1 MKKVLVSLI
10 MASLMSAS
18 SLHSNTVVNAEEGTA
33 STDVTPDTTITEE
46 VEIIG
51 VSYEYDPLFTEDVAP
66 VQESVANTALT
77 EIATPDDTFTV
88 ETSEVDVTGS
98 VVVKAASGET
108 VIINDATSNIVVY
121 RGEEVYVYDINNC
134 TMA

>member
-1 MKKVLVSLI
+1 MKKVLVSII

-18 SLHSNTVVNAEEGTA
+18 SLHSNTVVKAEEGTA
-33 STDVTPDTTITEE
+33 TTDVTPDTTITEE

-66 VQESVANTALT
+66 VQESVADTALT
-77 EIATPDDTFTV
+77 KIATPDDTFTV
-88 ETSEVDVTGS
+88 ETSEIDVTGS

-121 RGEEVYVYDINNC
+121 RGEEVYVYDINAC